1 MGGVAVTTSSPS
13 ERYRGSPEPGAA
25 PRSWPGGKKLAVYIA
40 IGVEHYEFGSGHT
53 ENLLESSATPDMVN
67 ASWRDYGNRVG
78 APRLLASLQRLD
90 IVPTIL
96 LNTDVYDAAPQVLD
110 AARRLG
116 AEIVGHGVSNSHSL
130 SGLDET
136 EEATYLRKVAAR
148 IEAEE
153 GAPPMGWSSPWLA
166 HTDRTIDLL
175 GETGYRYLLDL
186 RFDDQPVWLRTRAA
200 PLLAIPYALE
210 INDSTSMIG
219 RQVGAREF
227 ADMIIDE
234 FDEMLLAAE
243 ERPLVM
249 SIVVHSFIS
258 GAPFRLRQLVRA
270 LQHLVDHR
278 EDVWFTTPRGI
289 YDATIMADVERARD
303 AQMH

>member
-1 MGGVAVTTSSPS
+1 MGGVAVTTYSPS
-13 ERYRGSPEPGAA
+13 ERYGGSPEPGAA
-25 PRSWPGGKKLAVYIA
+25 PTSWPGGKKLAVYVA

-53 ENLLESSATPDMVN
+53 ENLLESSAAPDMVN

-78 APRLLASLQRLD
+78 APRLLAWLQRLE

-110 AARRLG
+110 AARRAG

-130 SGLDET
+130 SGLDEA
-136 EEATYLRKVAAR
+136 EEAAYLLEVAAR

-175 GETGYRYLLDL
+175 GEAGYRYLLDL
-186 RFDDQPVWLRTRAA
+186 RFDDQPVWLKTRGA

-234 FDEMLLAAE
+234 FDEIRIAAA

-270 LQHLVDHR
+270 LQHLVDNS

-289 YDATIMADVERARD
+289 YEATIASGV
-303 AQMH
+303 